1 MDEARFYTLMFYA
14 WLGLAAVTFVLL
26 FFVTAPYGRFLR
38 QGWGPR
44 LPARWSWVLQEAP
57 AVFAFAAFYLLGER
71 RLEPVPLIAFGLW
84 MAHYLHR
91 TFIFPFRL
99 RGGTREATWAT
110 TLMAIAFNLGN
121 AYLNGRALTALGPVY
136 PPEWLHDPRFLG
148 GVALFVAGYA
158 INRHAD
164 HVLIHLRAPG
174 ETGYK
179 IPRGGLYR
187 WVSCPNYLGE
197 ILEWGGF
204 ALAFWNLGAL
214 AFLVWT
220 AANLAPRAFATHR
233 WYRAQFPDYPPERKA
248 LLPFLA

>member
-1 MDEARFYTLMFYA
+1 VDEARFYTWLFYA
-14 WLGLAAVTFVLL
+14 WIALAAVTCVVLL
-26 FFVTAPYGRFLR
+26 FVPAPYGRFLR
-38 QGWGPR
+38 AGWGPR
-44 LPARWSWVLQEAP
+44 LGARLSWVLQESP
-57 AVFAFAAFYLLGER
+57 AVFAFVAFYLLGER
-71 RLEPVPLIAFGLW
+71 RLEPVPLVALGLW
-84 MAHYLHR
+84 LAHYLHR

-99 RGGTREATWAT
+99 RGDRKQATWAT
-110 TLMAIAFNLGN
+110 TLLAIAFNLGN
-121 AYLNGRALTALGPVY
+121 AYLNGRALTQLGPVY
-136 PPEWLHDPRFLG
+136 PLAWLWDPRFLG

-164 HVLIHLRAPG
+164 HVLIHLRSPG

-197 ILEWGGF
+197 LLEWGGF

-220 AANLAPRAFATHR
+220 AANLVPRAFATHR
-233 WYRAQFPDYPPERKA
+233 WYRAQFPDYPPERRA